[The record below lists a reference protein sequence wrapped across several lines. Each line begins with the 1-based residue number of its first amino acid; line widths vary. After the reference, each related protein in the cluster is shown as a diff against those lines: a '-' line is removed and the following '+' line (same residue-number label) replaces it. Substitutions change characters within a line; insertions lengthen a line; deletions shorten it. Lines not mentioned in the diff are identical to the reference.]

1 MGMGGELR
9 RVGGREE
16 DAGGV
21 GEEDEDEA
29 RNILRP
35 GGTVAV
41 GWARWAVGWGPVRRH
56 VRDKRSRGREAIDS
70 VVTVR
75 AAAVGGRRQAAGR
88 RASFQTC
95 VFCSAR
101 RSVSDGSLQ
110 VQAIYILYNP

>member
-41 GWARWAVGWGPVRRH
+41 GWAGWGAVGRRMG
-56 VRDKRSRGREAIDS
+56 SGAAP
-70 VVTVR
+70 R
-75 AAAVGGRRQAAGR
+75 AGQAEPWKGG
-88 RASFQTC
+88 
-95 VFCSAR
+95 
-101 RSVSDGSLQ
+101 D
-110 VQAIYILYNP
+110 